1 MVKRWFFYGFP
12 ARSVTGSNNKDGI
25 STLGK
30 QSNSMRIYFFILCF
44 VALNSTAQTPRNLLQ
59 QKAGP
64 GQLVKILDAGKD
76 WIRYPAYKDRT
87 EWDKLTGNLKSQL
100 IKEGEA
106 YLNYA
111 WKLVTAT
118 QYLEYERSGNRTA
131 MEDPAGSNNRALSR
145 LIIAELAEGKGRFT
159 DPIINGVWAA
169 CDMSSWVA
177 SAHLPVQ
184 QSKRSLPDFREEIID
199 LGSSDMGSFFSW
211 TWYFLHEE
219 FDKINPVISARL
231 KQQIRQRILVPYM
244 ERNDFWWQALQEKPG
259 RLVNNWNPWC
269 NFNVLTCFLLIE
281 DDPVRQAAGVYK
293 TMQSTDQFINYVK
306 EDGACEEGPSYWG
319 HAAGKLYDY
328 LELLSRATGKQIHLF
343 EHPMIRNMGEYIVRS
358 YVGKGWV
365 VNFAD
370 ASAKGGGDA
379 GLIYRYGKAVNSMDM
394 QSFAAYLVQDKKGI
408 TEITTNRDFFRTLE
422 NLSIVK
428 EIIATKAAL
437 PTAAESWYPQTE
449 FCYIKNN
456 NGLFLAVKGGF
467 NNESHNHN
475 DAGTFSLYAN
485 ETPFFIDAGVGTYT
499 RQTFG
504 PERYTIWTMQSE
516 YHNLPLIN
524 GKPQVFGAQYKAT
537 HTRFDAAKK
546 QFSTDL
552 AKAYSNEAKIKTWIR
567 NYTLEG
573 NSLSIEDRFDLEATL
588 APNALHFLVWAQ
600 PVLVNEGIIQLEK
613 EGTRLSL
620 NYDKSIFSYALDTIP
635 QTDKR
640 LSNVWGETIYRI
652 RLTAKKMQS
661 KGNYRVIIRKE

>member
-1 MVKRWFFYGFP
+1 MQRLLLAAFLLTMLYAP
-12 ARSVTGSNNKDGI
+12 
-25 STLGK
+25 
-30 QSNSMRIYFFILCF
+30 
-44 VALNSTAQTPRNLLQ
+44 AQTPRNLLQ
-59 QKAGP
+59 QKTAP
-64 GQLVKILDAGKD
+64 GHLARILDTYKD
-76 WIRYPAYKDRT
+76 WIRYPAYKDRSG
-87 EWDKLTGNLKSQL
+87 WDNFTSPVKSQL

-106 YLNYA
+106 YLNYN
-111 WKLVTAT
+111 WRLITAT
-118 QYLEYERSGNRTA
+118 QYLEYERSGSRTA
-131 MEDPAGSNNRALSR
+131 MEEPAGANNKALSR

-159 DPIINGVWAA
+159 DQIINGVWAA
-169 CDMSSWVA
+169 CDMPSWVA

-219 FDKINPVISARL
+219 FDKVNPVIAARL
-231 KQQIRQRILVPYM
+231 KETIRQRILEPYL
-244 ERNDFWWQALQEKPG
+244 ERTDYWWQALGDKPG

-269 NFNVLTCFLLIE
+269 NFNVLTCFLLME
-281 DDPVRQAAGVYK
+281 DDPARKATGVFK

-328 LELLSRATGKQIHLF
+328 LEILSRATGQQVRLF
-343 EHPMIRNMGEYIVRS
+343 DHPMIRNMGEYIVRS

-379 GLIYRYGKAVNSMDM
+379 GLIYRYGKAVNSTDM
-394 QSFAAYLVQDKKGI
+394 QSFAAYLVQDKKGNQ
-408 TEITTNRDFFRTLE
+408 EITTNRDFFRTLE
-422 NLSIVK
+422 NLSVVK
-428 EIIATKAAL
+428 EILAAKPAL
-437 PTAAESWYPQTE
+437 PAVAQSWYPQTE

-456 NGLFLAVKGGF
+456 NGLFLAMKGGF

-485 ETPFFIDAGVGTYT
+485 ETPFFIDAGVGTYM

-516 YHNLPLIN
+516 YHNLPVIN
-524 GKPQVFGAQYKAT
+524 GKPQVFGAQYKASD
-537 HTRFDAAKK
+537 TRFNAEKN
-546 QFSTDL
+546 QFSTDIAL
-552 AKAYSNEAKIKTWIR
+552 AYPKEAGVRTWVR
-567 NYTLEG
+567 NYELNG
-573 NSLSIEDRFDLEATL
+573 NNLTIEDRFELTTTL
-588 APNALHFLVWAQ
+588 VPNALHFLVWAA
-600 PVLVNEGIIQLEK
+600 PIVVNEGMIRLEK
-613 EGTRLSL
+613 EGTRLNLS
-620 NYDKSIFSYALDTIP
+620 YDKNLFSTVVDTLP

-640 LSNVWGETIYRI
+640 LSNVWGEKIYRI

-661 KGNYRVIIRKE
+661 KGLYRLYIRKE

>member
-1 MVKRWFFYGFP
+1 MQRLLLAAFLLTMLYAP
-12 ARSVTGSNNKDGI
+12 
-25 STLGK
+25 
-30 QSNSMRIYFFILCF
+30 
-44 VALNSTAQTPRNLLQ
+44 AQTPRNLLQ
-59 QKAGP
+59 QKTAP
-64 GQLVKILDAGKD
+64 GHLARILDTYKD
-76 WIRYPAYKDRT
+76 WIRYPAYKDRSG
-87 EWDKLTGNLKSQL
+87 WDNFTSPVKSQL

-106 YLNYA
+106 YLNYN
-111 WKLVTAT
+111 WRLITAT
-118 QYLEYERSGNRTA
+118 QYLEYERSGSRTA
-131 MEDPAGSNNRALSR
+131 MEEPAGANNKALSR

-159 DPIINGVWAA
+159 DQIINGVWAA
-169 CDMSSWVA
+169 CDMPSWVA

-219 FDKINPVISARL
+219 FDKVNPVIAARL
-231 KQQIRQRILVPYM
+231 KETIRQRILEPYL
-244 ERNDFWWQALQEKPG
+244 ERTDYWWQALQDKPG

-269 NFNVLTCFLLIE
+269 NFNVLTCFLLME
-281 DDPVRQAAGVYK
+281 DDPARKATGVFK

-328 LELLSRATGKQIHLF
+328 LEILSRATGQQVRLF
-343 EHPMIRNMGEYIVRS
+343 DHPMIRNMGEYIVRS

-379 GLIYRYGKAVNSMDM
+379 GLIYRYGKAVNSTDM
-394 QSFAAYLVQDKKGI
+394 QSFAAYLVQDKKGNQ
-408 TEITTNRDFFRTLE
+408 EITTNRDFFRTLE
-422 NLSIVK
+422 NLSVVK
-428 EIIATKAAL
+428 EILAAKPAL
-437 PTAAESWYPQTE
+437 PAVAQSWYPQTE

-456 NGLFLAVKGGF
+456 NGLFLATKGGF

-485 ETPFFIDAGVGTYT
+485 ETPFFIDAGVGTYM

-516 YHNLPLIN
+516 YHNLPVIN
-524 GKPQVFGAQYKAT
+524 GKPQVFGAQYKASD
-537 HTRFDAAKK
+537 TRFNAEKN
-546 QFSTDL
+546 QFSTDIAL
-552 AKAYSNEAKIKTWIR
+552 AYPKEAGVRTWVR
-567 NYTLEG
+567 NYELNG
-573 NSLSIEDRFDLEATL
+573 NNLTIEDRFELTTTL
-588 APNALHFLVWAQ
+588 VPNALHFLVWAA
-600 PVLVNEGIIQLEK
+600 PIVVNEGMIRLEK
-613 EGTRLSL
+613 EGTRLNLS
-620 NYDKSIFSYALDTIP
+620 YDKNLFSTVVDTLP

-640 LSNVWGETIYRI
+640 LSNVWGEKIYRI

-661 KGNYRVIIRKE
+661 KGLYRLYIRKE

>member
-1 MVKRWFFYGFP
+1 MQRLLLAAFLLTMLYAP
-12 ARSVTGSNNKDGI
+12 
-25 STLGK
+25 
-30 QSNSMRIYFFILCF
+30 
-44 VALNSTAQTPRNLLQ
+44 AQTPRNLLQ
-59 QKAGP
+59 QKTAP
-64 GQLVKILDAGKD
+64 GHLARILDTYKD
-76 WIRYPAYKDRT
+76 WIRYPAYKDRSG
-87 EWDKLTGNLKSQL
+87 WDNFTSPVKSQL

-106 YLNYA
+106 YLNYN
-111 WKLVTAT
+111 WRLITAT
-118 QYLEYERSGNRTA
+118 QYLEYERSGSRTA
-131 MEDPAGSNNRALSR
+131 MEEPAGANNKALSR

-159 DPIINGVWAA
+159 DQIINGVWAA
-169 CDMSSWVA
+169 CDMPSWVA

-219 FDKINPVISARL
+219 FDKVNPVIAARL
-231 KQQIRQRILVPYM
+231 KETIRQRILEPYL
-244 ERNDFWWQALQEKPG
+244 ERTDYWWQALQDKPG

-269 NFNVLTCFLLIE
+269 NFNVLTCFLLME
-281 DDPVRQAAGVYK
+281 DDPARKAAGVFK

-328 LELLSRATGKQIHLF
+328 LELLSRATGQQVRLF
-343 EHPMIRNMGEYIVRS
+343 DHPMIRNMGEYIVRS

-379 GLIYRYGKAVNSMDM
+379 GLIYRYGKAVNSTDM
-394 QSFAAYLVQDKKGI
+394 QSFAAYLVQDKKGNQ
-408 TEITTNRDFFRTLE
+408 EITTNRDFFRTLE
-422 NLSIVK
+422 NLSVVK
-428 EIIATKAAL
+428 EILAAKPVL
-437 PTAAESWYPQTE
+437 PAVAQSWYPQTE

-456 NGLFLAVKGGF
+456 NGLFLATKGGF

-485 ETPFFIDAGVGTYT
+485 ETPFFIDAGVGTYM

-516 YHNLPLIN
+516 YHNLPVIN
-524 GKPQVFGAQYKAT
+524 GKPQVFGAQYKASD
-537 HTRFDAAKK
+537 TRFNAEKN
-546 QFSTDL
+546 QFSTDIAL
-552 AKAYSNEAKIKTWIR
+552 AYPKEAGVRTWVR
-567 NYTLEG
+567 NYELNG
-573 NSLSIEDRFDLEATL
+573 NNLTIEDRFELTTTL
-588 APNALHFLVWAQ
+588 VPNALHFLVWAA
-600 PVLVNEGIIQLEK
+600 PIVVNEGMIRLEK
-613 EGTRLSL
+613 EGTRLNLS
-620 NYDKSIFSYALDTIP
+620 YDKNLFSTVVDTLP

-640 LSNVWGETIYRI
+640 LSNVWGEKIYRI

-661 KGNYRVIIRKE
+661 KGLYRFYIRKE

>member
-1 MVKRWFFYGFP
+1 MQRLLLAAFLLTMLYAP
-12 ARSVTGSNNKDGI
+12 
-25 STLGK
+25 
-30 QSNSMRIYFFILCF
+30 
-44 VALNSTAQTPRNLLQ
+44 AQTPRNLLQ
-59 QKAGP
+59 QKTAP
-64 GQLVKILDAGKD
+64 GHLARILDTYKD
-76 WIRYPAYKDRT
+76 WIRYPAYKDRSG
-87 EWDKLTGNLKSQL
+87 WDNFTSPVKSQL

-106 YLNYA
+106 YLNYN
-111 WKLVTAT
+111 WRLITAT
-118 QYLEYERSGNRTA
+118 QYLEYERSGSRTA
-131 MEDPAGSNNRALSR
+131 MEEPAGANNKALSR

-159 DPIINGVWAA
+159 DQIINGVWAA
-169 CDMSSWVA
+169 CDMPSWVA

-219 FDKINPVISARL
+219 FDKVNPVIAARL
-231 KQQIRQRILVPYM
+231 KETIRQRILEPYL
-244 ERNDFWWQALQEKPG
+244 ERTDYWWQALQDKPG

-269 NFNVLTCFLLIE
+269 NFNVLTCFLLME
-281 DDPVRQAAGVYK
+281 DDPARKATGVFK

-328 LELLSRATGKQIHLF
+328 LEILSRATGQQVRLF
-343 EHPMIRNMGEYIVRS
+343 DHPMIRNMGEYIVRS

-379 GLIYRYGKAVNSMDM
+379 GLIYRYGKAVNSTDM
-394 QSFAAYLVQDKKGI
+394 QSFAAYLVQDKKGNQ
-408 TEITTNRDFFRTLE
+408 EITTNRDFFRTLE
-422 NLSIVK
+422 NLSVVK
-428 EIIATKAAL
+428 EILAAKPVL
-437 PTAAESWYPQTE
+437 PAVAQSWYPQTE

-456 NGLFLAVKGGF
+456 NGLFLAMKGGF

-485 ETPFFIDAGVGTYT
+485 ETPFFIDAGVGTYM

-516 YHNLPLIN
+516 YHNLPVIN
-524 GKPQVFGAQYKAT
+524 GKPQVFGAQYKASD
-537 HTRFDAAKK
+537 TRFNAEKN
-546 QFSTDL
+546 QFSTDIAL
-552 AKAYSNEAKIKTWIR
+552 AYPKEAGVRTWVR
-567 NYTLEG
+567 NYELNG
-573 NSLSIEDRFDLEATL
+573 NNLTIEDRFELTTTL
-588 APNALHFLVWAQ
+588 VPNALHFLVWAA
-600 PVLVNEGIIQLEK
+600 PIVVNEGMIRLEK
-613 EGTRLSL
+613 EGTRLNLS
-620 NYDKSIFSYALDTIP
+620 YDKNLFSTVVDTLP

-640 LSNVWGETIYRI
+640 LSNVWGEKIYRI

-661 KGNYRVIIRKE
+661 KGLYRLYIRKE

>member
-1 MVKRWFFYGFP
+1 MQRLLLAAFLLTMLYAP
-12 ARSVTGSNNKDGI
+12 
-25 STLGK
+25 
-30 QSNSMRIYFFILCF
+30 
-44 VALNSTAQTPRNLLQ
+44 AQTPRNLLQ
-59 QKAGP
+59 QKTAP
-64 GQLVKILDAGKD
+64 GHLARILDTYKD
-76 WIRYPAYKDRT
+76 WIRYPAYKDRSG
-87 EWDKLTGNLKSQL
+87 WDNFTSPVKSQL

-106 YLNYA
+106 YLNYN
-111 WKLVTAT
+111 WRLITAT
-118 QYLEYERSGNRTA
+118 QYLEYERSGSRTA
-131 MEDPAGSNNRALSR
+131 MEEPAGANNKALSR

-159 DPIINGVWAA
+159 DQIINGVWAA
-169 CDMSSWVA
+169 CDMPSWVA

-219 FDKINPVISARL
+219 FDKVNPVIAARL
-231 KQQIRQRILVPYM
+231 KETIRQRILEPYL
-244 ERNDFWWQALQEKPG
+244 ERTDYWWQALQDKPG

-269 NFNVLTCFLLIE
+269 NFNVLTCFLLME
-281 DDPVRQAAGVYK
+281 DDPARKATGVFK

-328 LELLSRATGKQIHLF
+328 LEILSRATGQQVRLF
-343 EHPMIRNMGEYIVRS
+343 DHPMIRNMGEYIVRS

-379 GLIYRYGKAVNSMDM
+379 GLIYRYGKAVNSTDM
-394 QSFAAYLVQDKKGI
+394 QSFAAYLVQDKKGNQ
-408 TEITTNRDFFRTLE
+408 EITTNRDFFRTLE
-422 NLSIVK
+422 NLSVVK
-428 EIIATKAAL
+428 EILAAKPAL
-437 PTAAESWYPQTE
+437 PAVAQSWYPQTE

-456 NGLFLAVKGGF
+456 NGLFLAMKGGF

-485 ETPFFIDAGVGTYT
+485 ETPFFIDAGVGTYM

-516 YHNLPLIN
+516 YHNLPVIN
-524 GKPQVFGAQYKAT
+524 GKPQVFGAQYKASD
-537 HTRFDAAKK
+537 TRFNAEKN
-546 QFSTDL
+546 QFSTDIAL
-552 AKAYSNEAKIKTWIR
+552 AYPKEAGVRTWVR
-567 NYTLEG
+567 NYELNG
-573 NSLSIEDRFDLEATL
+573 NNLTIEDRFELTTTL
-588 APNALHFLVWAQ
+588 VPNALHFLVWAA
-600 PVLVNEGIIQLEK
+600 PIVVNEGMIRLEK
-613 EGTRLSL
+613 EGTRLNLS
-620 NYDKSIFSYALDTIP
+620 YDKNLFSTVVDTLP

-640 LSNVWGETIYRI
+640 LSNVWGEKIYRI

-661 KGNYRVIIRKE
+661 KGLYRLYIRKE

>member
-1 MVKRWFFYGFP
+1 MQRLLLAAFLLTMLYAP
-12 ARSVTGSNNKDGI
+12 
-25 STLGK
+25 
-30 QSNSMRIYFFILCF
+30 
-44 VALNSTAQTPRNLLQ
+44 AQTPRNLLQ
-59 QKAGP
+59 QKTAP
-64 GQLVKILDAGKD
+64 GHLARILDTYKD
-76 WIRYPAYKDRT
+76 WIRYPAYKDRSG
-87 EWDKLTGNLKSQL
+87 WDNFTSPVKSQL

-106 YLNYA
+106 YLNYN
-111 WKLVTAT
+111 WRLITAT
-118 QYLEYERSGNRTA
+118 QYLEYERSGSRTA
-131 MEDPAGSNNRALSR
+131 MEEPAGANNKALSR

-159 DPIINGVWAA
+159 DQIINGVWAA
-169 CDMSSWVA
+169 CDMPSWVA

-219 FDKINPVISARL
+219 FDKVNPVIAARL
-231 KQQIRQRILVPYM
+231 KETIRQRILEPYL
-244 ERNDFWWQALQEKPG
+244 ERTDYWWQALQDKPG

-269 NFNVLTCFLLIE
+269 NFNVLTCFLLME
-281 DDPVRQAAGVYK
+281 DDPARKAAGVFK

-328 LELLSRATGKQIHLF
+328 LEILSRATGQQVRLF
-343 EHPMIRNMGEYIVRS
+343 DHPMIRNMGEYIVRS

-379 GLIYRYGKAVNSMDM
+379 GLIYRYGKAVNSTDM
-394 QSFAAYLVQDKKGI
+394 QSFAAYLVQDKKGNQ
-408 TEITTNRDFFRTLE
+408 EITTNRDFFRTLE
-422 NLSIVK
+422 NLSVVK
-428 EIIATKAAL
+428 EILAAKPVL
-437 PTAAESWYPQTE
+437 PAVAQSWYPQTE

-456 NGLFLAVKGGF
+456 NGLFLAMKGGF

-485 ETPFFIDAGVGTYT
+485 ETPFFIDAGVGTYM

-516 YHNLPLIN
+516 YHNLPVIN
-524 GKPQVFGAQYKAT
+524 GKPQVFGAQYKASD
-537 HTRFDAAKK
+537 TRFNAEKN
-546 QFSTDL
+546 QFSTDIAL
-552 AKAYSNEAKIKTWIR
+552 AYPKEAGVRTWVR
-567 NYTLEG
+567 NYELNG
-573 NSLSIEDRFDLEATL
+573 NNLTIEDRFELTTTL
-588 APNALHFLVWAQ
+588 VPNALHFLVWAA
-600 PVLVNEGIIQLEK
+600 PIVVNEGMIRLEK
-613 EGTRLSL
+613 EGTRLNLS
-620 NYDKSIFSYALDTIP
+620 YDKNLFSTVVDTLP

-640 LSNVWGETIYRI
+640 LSNVWGEKIYRI

-661 KGNYRVIIRKE
+661 KGLYRLYIRKE